1 MVQQLFF
8 MELKFILEVL
18 LFSSQ
23 KPLSVTELRD
33 ILNRAADEED
43 ASEYVRAFKKH
54 PLEKIEEAL
63 QVLASDHEKAARSY
77 RLVCVAGAW
86 QFVTQPDFGPWLRSL
101 VGAKNRPTRLSQPA
115 LETMAIIAYRQP
127 ITRAEVEQIRG
138 VAADGVIA
146 TLKERGLIVES
157 GRAEVIGRPMMYA
170 TAPAFLE
177 YFGLSGIEGLPAADE
192 LRRIPVQRPEALV
205 TTEAGGGGPPQE
217 QLTLEQAEAAPGEA
231 PVEKAGES
239 TGQEAVAAGA
249 AVEGVAP
256 EVAGEVSAPEI
267 PAATE
272 VGEAGESGEAP
283 PPSAS

>member
-23 KPLSVTELRD
+23 KPLSVAELRD

-43 ASEYVRAFKKH
+43 ATEYVRAFKKH

-63 QVLASDHEKAARSY
+63 QVLAAEHENAARSY

-86 QFVTQPDFGPWLRSL
+86 QFVTQPDFGLWLRAL

-115 LETMAIIAYRQP
+115 LETLAIIAYRQP
-127 ITRAEVEQIRG
+127 ITRAEIEQIRG

-146 TLKERGLIVES
+146 TLKERALIAEA

-170 TAPAFLE
+170 TTASFLE
-177 YFGLSGIEGLPAADE
+177 YFGLPGLDGLPSADE

-205 TTEAGGGGPPQE
+205 TTDAPNADAGQE
-217 QLTLEQAEAAPGEA
+217 QLTLEQAETPPGE
-231 PVEKAGES
+231 
-239 TGQEAVAAGA
+239 
-249 AVEGVAP
+249 VAP
-256 EVAGEVSAPEI
+256 AEAPAPATSETASTNPPSDS
-267 PAATE
+267 PAAEPTE
-272 VGEAGESGEAP
+272 PTAP
-283 PPSAS
+283 PA

>member
-54 PLEKIEEAL
+54 PVEKIEEAL
-63 QVLASDHEKAARSY
+63 QVLASDHEKTARSY

-86 QFVTQPDFGPWLRSL
+86 QFVTQPDFGPWLRAL

-115 LETMAIIAYRQP
+115 LETLAIIAYRQP

-146 TLKERGLIVES
+146 TLKERGLIVEA

-192 LRRIPVQRPEALV
+192 LRRIPVQRPETLV
-205 TTEAGGGGPPQE
+205 TTEAGGGAAPQE
-217 QLTLEQAEAAPGEA
+217 QMTLEQAEAPS
-231 PVEKAGES
+231 GES
-239 TGQEAVAAGA
+239 TAEGAPTPAEGAPVAA
-249 AVEGVAP
+249 E
-256 EVAGEVSAPEI
+256 
-267 PAATE
+267 PAAAEPAAPTSENPSEATE
-272 VGEAGESGEAP
+272 GTGEKQT
-283 PPSAS
+283 PSDS

>member
-86 QFVTQPDFGPWLRSL
+86 QFVTQPDFGPWLRAL

-115 LETMAIIAYRQP
+115 LETLAIVAYRQP

-146 TLKERGLIVES
+146 TLKERGLIVEA

-192 LRRIPVQRPEALV
+192 LRRIPVQRPETLV
-205 TTEAGGGGPPQE
+205 TTESGEGGPPQE
-217 QLTLEQAEAAPGEA
+217 QLTLEQAEATPGAVPAEGAP
-231 PVEKAGES
+231 S
-239 TGQEAVAAGA
+239 EAV
-249 AVEGVAP
+249 VAQDS
-256 EVAGEVSAPEI
+256 VQSSAPEASAD
-267 PAATE
+267 PAP
-272 VGEAGESGEAP
+272 EAGVESENSGKVEDTS